1 SPCSNLPCKNN
12 GKCVTI
18 YETNSYVCLC
28 NKGFTGKHCGEMD
41 RCPVGYVLYKN
52 SCSYMVKTPTSS
64 WSAAR
69 NICQILGADLVVIKS
84 ETENHFIYNDVY
96 VKKGGSGI
104 LWIGMKRN
112 TRDQKFYWIDGSPA
126 SYSDR
131 YYTNWYPGQP
141 GHSEDCGEILTCCAN
156 AHLEKWNDRH
166 CSSLASFVLC
176 EKP

>member
-1 SPCSNLPCKNN
+1 M
-12 GKCVTI
+12 
-18 YETNSYVCLC
+18 YLC
-28 NKGFTGKHCGEMD
+28 NLIEQRFHCSVRFTYDFISFPD

-52 SCSYMVKTPTSS
+52 SCYYMVKTPTSS

-176 EKP
+176 EKPVMWKKG

>member
-1 SPCSNLPCKNN
+1 
-12 GKCVTI
+12 
-18 YETNSYVCLC
+18 
-28 NKGFTGKHCGEMD
+28 
-41 RCPVGYVLYKN
+41 
-52 SCSYMVKTPTSS
+52 MVKTPTSS

-84 ETENHFIYNDVY
+84 EAENQFIYNDVY
-96 VKKGGSGI
+96 VKKGGSGV

-112 TRDQKFYWIDGSPA
+112 TRDKNFYWIDGSPA

-141 GHSEDCGEILTCCAN
+141 DNSGYNEDCGEILTCCLE
-156 AHLEKWNDRH
+156 AHFEKWNDTP

-176 EKP
+176 EKPAISN